1 MRNPVYDR
9 YYSINRHQPSPD
21 GWAHWQD
28 NTKMGIKDGKLVPI
42 VQEYVLN
49 TYIKY
54 DQYDVKA
61 ADDYWAATK
70 DYWAAV
76 RAEWDRVAA
85 TKGGIAIQE
94 EAQTGTVISGRL
106 LDMANE
112 IQDKKLTT
120 EKAIAEAKK
129 LIETNTRKL

>member
-1 MRNPVYDR
+1 
-9 YYSINRHQPSPD
+9 
-21 GWAHWQD
+21 
-28 NTKMGIKDGKLVPI
+28 MGTKDGKLVPI

-54 DQYDVKA
+54 DQYDVQA

-85 TKGGIAIQE
+85 TRGGIAIDE
-94 EAQTGTVISGRL
+94 EAETGTVISGRL
-106 LDMANE
+106 LSMADE
-112 IQDKKLTT
+112 VQDKKLTT

-129 LIETNTRKL
+129 LIEANTRKL